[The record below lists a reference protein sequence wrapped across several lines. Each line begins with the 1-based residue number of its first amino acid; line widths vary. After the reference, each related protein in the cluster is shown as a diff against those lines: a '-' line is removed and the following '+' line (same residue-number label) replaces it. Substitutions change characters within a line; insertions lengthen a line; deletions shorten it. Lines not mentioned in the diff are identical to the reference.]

1 MSNAQIKFIKAR
13 EILDSRGNP
22 TIETEVLLASG
33 DTGTAAIPSGSS
45 IGKHEALELR
55 DGDQDR
61 FNGMGV
67 LKAVENVN
75 KVIAPVIIGL
85 NAQDQL
91 EIDKTLINLDGTVD
105 KSKLGANSL
114 LSVSQAVCEAAAAFE
129 KVENFEHI
137 SHLYGLNKEELKVPI
152 PIFNLINGG
161 KHGAGN
167 LDFQEFHIVPF
178 PEKTY
183 TQALEMGEEI
193 YQMVKKV
200 LIRHGAIHSV
210 GDEGGFAPDLFTN
223 LSALDVLSQAVKEA
237 GYQFQRDL
245 ALGLDVAA
253 GSFYENNRY
262 KIRDRTTSM
271 DAGEMISFYKDL
283 TDQYLLALLEDPLYE
298 DDWDAW
304 QKLTASFPNLIV
316 VGDDLLAT
324 NKNRVQEAI
333 KKKACNA
340 ALIKPNQ
347 IGTIAQTIE
356 VIKIARQ
363 AGWKIIVSHRSGET
377 EDNFIADF
385 AVGVGADY
393 TKFGAPARGER
404 VAKYNR
410 LLKIEEQIKSWQT
423 TKENSK

>member
-55 DGDQDR
+55 DGDQNR

-75 KVIAPVIIGL
+75 KVIAPVIIGS

-114 LSVSQAVCEAAAAFE
+114 LSVSQAVCEAAAASE

-137 SHLYGLNKEELKVPI
+137 SHLYGLKKEELKVPI

-183 TQALEMGEEI
+183 TQALEMGEEV
-193 YQMVKKV
+193 YQTVKKV

-271 DAGEMISFYKDL
+271 DAG
-283 TDQYLLALLEDPLYE
+283 
-298 DDWDAW
+298 
-304 QKLTASFPNLIV
+304 
-316 VGDDLLAT
+316 
-324 NKNRVQEAI
+324 
-333 KKKACNA
+333 
-340 ALIKPNQ
+340 
-347 IGTIAQTIE
+347 
-356 VIKIARQ
+356 
-363 AGWKIIVSHRSGET
+363 
-377 EDNFIADF
+377 
-385 AVGVGADY
+385 
-393 TKFGAPARGER
+393 
-404 VAKYNR
+404 
-410 LLKIEEQIKSWQT
+410 
-423 TKENSK
+423 